1 MDSAASTTKL
11 RAWRWHKQGLDGS
24 LAGQTAAEVLT
35 RTGWARSIGGAA
47 PYLTLFA
54 RAGLRRTEIDA
65 ALANLEIHELPAVRG
80 CTYVVPAADY
90 SLALAAGAPFA
101 DDELKVARKLG
112 VTDKE
117 VAKLRAAVVKALAD
131 GPLEPEALRTKV
143 GSAARNLG
151 PEGAK
156 KGLTTTLPVAL
167 GLLQSAGEI
176 RRIPVNGRIDIQRYR
191 YAAWKCEVPC
201 AVNGSFTDLARR
213 YFSWI
218 GPISLAEFQTFSG
231 LGVKAAKA
239 AIEPLHLVDIGAG
252 GLLLPED
259 HEAFVKFQAPKRPQY
274 ALVSSLD
281 GIGSLGSG
289 LESDEDSDLRG
300 HAILDRGRLIGRWEF
315 DTATGA
321 IAWALFGGTAD
332 TALQKAIRTMEAFV
346 RDDLGDARSFSLDSP
361 KSRVPRI
368 EALRKAAGA

>member
-1 MDSAASTTKL
+1 MGTLDTDL
-11 RAWRWHKQGLDGS
+11 PAWWWQRQGLDGS
-24 LAGQTAAEVLT
+24 LAGKSAAEVLAH
-35 RTGWARSIGGAA
+35 TGWARSIGGAA

-54 RAGLRRTEIDA
+54 RAKLRRAEVDA

-90 SLALAAGAPFA
+90 PLALAAGAPFA

-112 VTDKE
+112 VTDAE
-117 VAKLRAAVVKALAD
+117 IAKLRAAVVKALAG
-131 GPLEPEALRTKV
+131 GPLDPEALRTKV
-143 GSAARNLG
+143 GNAARNLG

-167 GLLQSAGEI
+167 GLLQSAGKI
-176 RRIPVNGRIDIQRYR
+176 RRVPVNGRIDQQRYR
-191 YAAWKCEVPC
+191 YAAWNCGL
-201 AVNGSFTDLARR
+201 AGSFTDLARK

-218 GPISLAEFQTFSG
+218 GPVTAAEFQTFST
-231 LGVKAAKA
+231 LGVRAAKA
-239 AIEPLHLVDIGAG
+239 AIEPLKLIDVGEG
-252 GLLLPED
+252 RLLLPED
-259 HEAFVKFQAPKRPQY
+259 HDAFLKFQAPKRPQY

-289 LESDEDSDLRG
+289 LKGDRNSSLPG

-315 DTATGA
+315 DTATGT
-321 IAWALFGGTAD
+321 IAWALFDRKAD
-332 TALQKAIRTMEAFV
+332 KALGKVVREMEAFV

-368 EALRKAAGA
+368 ELLRKAAGA

>member
-1 MDSAASTTKL
+1 MGSAASTTKL
-11 RAWRWHKQGLDGS
+11 CAWRWHKQGLDGS

-35 RTGWARSIGGAA
+35 RTGWTRSIGGAA

-54 RAGLRRTEIDA
+54 RAGLRRAEIDA
-65 ALANLEIHELPAVRG
+65 ALANIEIHELPAVRG

-101 DDELKVARKLG
+101 DDELKVARKLA

-117 VAKLRAAVVKALAD
+117 IAKLRGAILNALAD
-131 GPLEPEALRTKV
+131 GPLDPEALRTKV
-143 GSAARNLG
+143 GNAARSLG
-151 PEGAK
+151 PDGAK

-167 GLLQSAGEI
+167 GLLQSTGEI
-176 RRIPVNGRIDIQRYR
+176 RRIPINGRLDQQRYR
-191 YAAWKCEVPC
+191 YAAWQCV
-201 AVNGSFTDLARR
+201 VNGSFTDLARR
-213 YFSWI
+213 YFGWI
-218 GPISLAEFQTFSG
+218 GPAPLSDFQTFSA

-239 AIEPLHLVDIGAG
+239 AIEPLHLIDVGDGA
-252 GLLLPED
+252 LLLPED

-274 ALVSSLD
+274 ALVGSID
-281 GIGSLGSG
+281 GIASLGPG
-289 LESDEDSDLRG
+289 LEDGDSGTRG

-315 DTATGA
+315 DTATGT
-321 IAWALFGGTAD
+321 IAWALSNGSAD
-332 TALQKAIRTMEAFV
+332 TALQQAVQTMEAFV

>member
-1 MDSAASTTKL
+1 MDSAALTAKL
-11 RAWRWHKQGLDGS
+11 CAWRWRKQGLDGS
-24 LAGQTAAEVLT
+24 LLGQTAAEVLT

-54 RAGLRRTEIDA
+54 RAGLGRTEIDA
-65 ALANLEIHELPAVRG
+65 ALANVEIHELPAVRG

-90 SLALAAGAPFA
+90 PLALAAGLPFA

-112 VTDKE
+112 VPDKE
-117 VAKLRAAVVKALAD
+117 IAKLRASVVKALAE
-131 GPLEPEALRTKV
+131 GPLDPDALRTKV

-176 RRIPVNGRIDIQRYR
+176 RRIPMNGRIDQQRYR
-191 YAAWKCEVPC
+191 YAAWKCDVK
-201 AVNGSFTDLARR
+201 GSFTDLARR

-218 GPISLAEFQTFSG
+218 GPIPLSGFQTFSG
-231 LGVKAAKA
+231 LGVKAAKD
-239 AIEPLHLVDIGAG
+239 AIAPLHLIDAGEGA
-252 GLLLPED
+252 LLLPEE
-259 HEAFVKFQAPKRPQY
+259 HEAFMKFQAPGRPQY

-281 GIGSLGSG
+281 GIASLGPG
-289 LESDEDSDLRG
+289 FEADEPRVPG
-300 HAILDRGRLIGRWEF
+300 HAILDRGHLIGRWEF
-315 DTATGA
+315 DTATGT
-321 IAWALFGGTAD
+321 IAWALHRGPAD
-332 TALQKAIRTMEAFV
+332 KALEKTIHNMEAFV
-346 RDDLGDARSFSLDSP
+346 RDDLGDARSFGLDSP

-368 EALRKAAGA
+368 EALRKAAAATS

>member
-1 MDSAASTTKL
+1 MRRFSAYNPFHMDSAASTTRL

-24 LAGQTAAEVLT
+24 LTGQTAAEVLT
-35 RTGWARSIGGAA
+35 RTGWARSVGGTA

-54 RAGLRRTEIDA
+54 RTALRRTEVDA
-65 ALANLEIHELPAVRG
+65 ALANLEIHELPAARG
-80 CTYVVPAADY
+80 CTYVVPATDY

-101 DDELKVARKLG
+101 DDELKVARKLA

-117 VAKLRAAVVKALAD
+117 IAKLRAAVVKALAD
-131 GPLEPEALRTKV
+131 GPLDPEALRTKV
-143 GSAARNLG
+143 GNAARSLG

-176 RRIPVNGRIDIQRYR
+176 RRIPMNGRIDQQRYK
-191 YAAWKCEVPC
+191 YAAWKCHI
-201 AVNGSFTDLARR
+201 NGSFTDLARR

-218 GPISLAEFQTFSG
+218 GPVPLSDFQTFSA
-231 LGVKAAKA
+231 LGVKAAKT
-239 AIEPLHLVDIGAG
+239 AIEPLNLIDIGEGA
-252 GLLLPED
+252 LLLPED
-259 HEAFVKFQAPKRPQY
+259 HDAFIKFQPPKRPQY

-281 GIGSLGSG
+281 MLK
-289 LESDEDSDLRG
+289 DDTHSDLPG
-300 HAILDRGRLIGRWEF
+300 HAILDRGQLIGRWEF
-315 DTATGA
+315 DTATGT
-321 IAWALFGGTAD
+321 IAWALFD
-332 TALQKAIRTMEAFV
+332 QPSDKALEKTIHTTEAFV

-361 KSRVPRI
+361 KSRAPRI

>member
-1 MDSAASTTKL
+1 MDSAASATKL

-24 LAGQTAAEVLT
+24 LTGQTAAEVLT

-54 RAGLRRTEIDA
+54 RAELRRTEIDA
-65 ALANLEIHELPAVRG
+65 ALANVEIHELPAARG

-101 DDELKVARKLG
+101 DDEVKVARRLG

-117 VAKLRAAVVKALAD
+117 IAKLRAAVVKALAE
-131 GPLEPEALRTKV
+131 GPLDPEALRAKA
-143 GSAARNLG
+143 GNAARNLG

-167 GLLQSAGEI
+167 GLLQSAGAI
-176 RRIPVNGRIDIQRYR
+176 RRIPVNGRLDQQRYR
-191 YAAWKCEVPC
+191 YALWKC
-201 AVNGSFTDLARR
+201 AVAGSFTDLARH

-218 GPISLAEFQTFSG
+218 GPAPFADFQTFSA
-231 LGVKAAKA
+231 LGMRAAKA
-239 AIEPLHLVDIGAG
+239 AVEPLHLVDIGEGA
-252 GLLLPED
+252 LLLPED
-259 HEAFVKFQAPKRPQY
+259 HEAFLKFQAPKRPQY

-281 GIGSLGSG
+281 MLK
-289 LESDEDSDLRG
+289 DEADSDLPG

-315 DTATGA
+315 DTATGT
-321 IAWALFGGTAD
+321 IAWALFRAVVD
-332 TALQKAIRTMEAFV
+332 KALEKTIRTMETFV

-361 KSRVPRI
+361 KSRAPRI

>member
-1 MDSAASTTKL
+1 MDSPASTTRL

-24 LAGQTAAEVLT
+24 LTGQTAAEVLT
-35 RTGWARSIGGAA
+35 RTGWARSVGGAA

-54 RAGLRRTEIDA
+54 RTGLRRTEIDA
-65 ALANLEIHELPAVRG
+65 ALANLEIHELPAARG

-101 DDELKVARKLG
+101 DDELKVASRLD

-117 VAKLRAAVVKALAD
+117 IAKLRAAVVKALAD
-131 GPLEPEALRTKV
+131 GPLDPESLRTKV
-143 GSAARNLG
+143 GNAARNLG
-151 PEGAK
+151 ADGAK

-176 RRIPVNGRIDIQRYR
+176 RRIPVNGRIDQQRYR
-191 YAAWKCEVPC
+191 YAAWSCT
-201 AVNGSFTDLARR
+201 VNGSFTDLARR

-218 GPISLAEFQTFSG
+218 GPTPLADFQTFSA

-239 AIEPLHLVDIGAG
+239 AIEPLHLVDIGEGA
-252 GLLLPED
+252 LLLPED
-259 HEAFVKFQAPKRPQY
+259 HETFVKFQAPKRPQY

-281 GIGSLGSG
+281 MLKSEAG
-289 LESDEDSDLRG
+289 SDLPG

-315 DTATGA
+315 DTATGT
-321 IAWALFGGTAD
+321 IAWALLAGTAD
-332 TALQKAIRTMEAFV
+332 KALEKTIRPMEAFV
-346 RDDLGDARSFSLDSP
+346 RDDLGDARSFGLDTP

-368 EALRKAAGA
+368 EALRKAASA